1 MLLAG
6 LAEGPSVSTVPRVVF
21 ALLDV
26 AAYLESSTLG
36 ALLALVPTALDWV
49 EAWVQAGPWREDERA
64 ERVVFYQ
71 KAMIDAAFAV
81 APPGAAAALLQH
93 LLRGAAAGHFL
104 PAVSAAAPR
113 VFRAAR
119 KFGLAADAD
128 ALMCVLDP
136 ARAEWGNEPLTAERV
151 GLAVGW
157 FASGDEEA
165 GNRILNAAREYLFLA
180 APADPEQRTAV
191 ALAYA
196 EALGFA
202 PAGIALGRLEE
213 MFQRLDRVAI
223 RGSANCY
230 FTLQP
235 LRLID
240 TVVRSVVTDE
250 FTLGAAVR
258 AWLDEDE
265 FLIRRRIH
273 RDMLALLRESELG

>member
-1 MLLAG
+1 
-6 LAEGPSVSTVPRVVF
+6 
-21 ALLDV
+21 
-26 AAYLESSTLG
+26 
-36 ALLALVPTALDWV
+36 VPTALDWT
-49 EAWVQAGPWREDERA
+49 EAWLQANRWGDE
-64 ERVVFYQ
+64 ERDRRLARFQ
-71 KAMIDAAFAV
+71 ATMIESAFAV
-81 APPGAAAALLQH
+81 APGADAERLLCH
-93 LLRGAAAGHFL
+93 LARGAAGRLL
-104 PAVSAAAPR
+104 PAVTAAAPR

-119 KFGLAADAD
+119 KYGLTADAE
-128 ALMCVLDP
+128 ALMQVLDP
-136 ARAEWGNEPLTAERV
+136 ARGEWGEAHAETTERI

-157 FASGDEEA
+157 FAAGDEEA
-165 GNRILNAAREYLFLA
+165 GKRILDATRQSLFYTAAD
-180 APADPEQRTAV
+180 DPRSRTPV

-213 MFQRLDRVAI
+213 IFQRLKPVSTDS
-223 RGSANCY
+223 SANRY

-240 TVVRSVVTDE
+240 AVVRSVVTDE

-273 RDMLALLRESELG
+273 REMAAVLREHDLA